1 MSEYDSTASTLE
13 HKKTVT
19 KYINLIIHELIN
31 RAEKH
36 DDTKLEEPEKSL
48 FDTYTPK
55 LAECEYNSEE
65 YKSFLEGLKPALDHH
80 YARSRHHPEY
90 EEYNLLEWRDIKGY
104 EGVYSVSNYG
114 DIKNLITDKKLKSY
128 ITPKGYLRLQLQY
141 QGIPKNYLVHKLVA
155 EHFIE
160 NPDNK
165 PQVNHK
171 DCNKQNNYVGNLEW
185 VTNGENQIHAY
196 ETGLQE
202 IKYIVHCIE
211 HNITTFGCTAME
223 RELKKLGYTKARESG
238 VLACINDKASHHM
251 NLHFDGYLLKDYQ
264 RSSLSNMNIIDLVE
278 MLCDWKAASLRQH
291 NGNILKS
298 IEQNAER
305 FGYGKEIS
313 SVFINTI
320 DFFEE

>member
-1 MSEYDSTASTLE
+1 MKYDSTASTLE

-65 YKSFLEGLKPALDHH
+65 YKSFLEGLKPALTHH
-80 YARSRHHPEY
+80 YARSRHH
-90 EEYNLLEWRDIKGY
+90 
-104 EGVYSVSNYG
+104 V
-114 DIKNLITDKKLKSY
+114 
-128 ITPKGYLRLQLQY
+128 
-141 QGIPKNYLVHKLVA
+141 
-155 EHFIE
+155 EHFPNGI
-160 NPDNK
+160 
-165 PQVNHK
+165 K
-171 DCNKQNNYVGNLEW
+171 D
-185 VTNGENQIHAY
+185 
-196 ETGLQE
+196 
-202 IKYIVHCIE
+202 
-211 HNITTFGCTAME
+211 
-223 RELKKLGYTKARESG
+223 
-238 VLACINDKASHHM
+238 
-251 NLHFDGYLLKDYQ
+251 
-264 RSSLSNMNIIDLVE
+264 MNIIDLVE

-305 FGYGKEIS
+305 FGYGKELS